1 MPILPTS
8 NADSSFAVLTI
19 SSSDTEDTRRSNSV
33 STRNAGV
40 PVSNQ
45 CAANSRLSNSSSR
58 SYGLYTFSVPR
69 QL

>member
-1 MPILPTS
+1 MWCTS
-8 NADSSFAVLTI
+8 NADSRSPVLTI
-19 SSSDTEDTRRSNSV
+19 SSSDTDEIRRSNSV

-45 CAANSRLSNSSSR
+45 CAANSRLSNSNSR

>member
-8 NADSSFAVLTI
+8 NVDNSSSVLTVR
-19 SSSDTEDTRRSNSV
+19 SSDTDATRRSNSV

-45 CAANSRLSNSSSR
+45 WAANRRRRSSST
-58 SYGLYTFSVPR
+58 SYGLYTFSAPS

>member
-1 MPILPTS
+1 M
-8 NADSSFAVLTI
+8 LTVR
-19 SSSDTEDTRRSNSV
+19 SSDTEETRRSNSV

-45 CAANSRLSNSSSR
+45 CASNSRRRSSNR
-58 SYGLYTFSVPR
+58 TSYGLYTFWAPR